1 MPMGF
6 AESECVEQ
14 AGHLQSDKT
23 VIFNVRLVRGNGWT
37 CGQAACRTLVCTPLL
52 ECLHIYAV

>member
-1 MPMGF
+1 MGF

-23 VIFNVRLVRGNGWT
+23 VIFVRGNGWT
-37 CGQAACRTLVCTPLL
+37 CGQDACRTLVCTPLL

>member
-1 MPMGF
+1 MGF